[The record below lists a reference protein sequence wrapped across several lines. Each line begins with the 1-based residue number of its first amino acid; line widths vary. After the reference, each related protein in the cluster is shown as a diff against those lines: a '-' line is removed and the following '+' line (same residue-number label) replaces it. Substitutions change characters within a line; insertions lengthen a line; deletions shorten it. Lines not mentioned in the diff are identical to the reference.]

1 MFKFTWG
8 IPMVVDKAAAVN
20 LLS

>member
-1 MFKFTWG
+1 MFNFTWG
-8 IPMVVDKAAAVN
+8 IPVVVDKAAAVN